1 MNTPTSSDEKL
12 PDGWVLCA
20 SKSTPGR
27 NYYFNRK
34 TGKSSW
40 TPPQESNEMEEKSN
54 TKEKHKMMMDGIN
67 KQLKSLKRKSDSQ
80 ENCSLQK
87 KQKQSDFDIQKRHSL
102 SDERELH
109 KLHTPTNT
117 ETTSRCS
124 VPDTSKKLKKNLAN
138 ARLSQLRA
146 QLNDEAEAEE
156 TSNTNNH
163 NQQFVNSKP
172 PQPNQKPGEEVKTK
186 QHLNTSPN
194 KYQRRNPSVSP
205 SKIDESPPSDSKSNH
220 SQFSETL
227 HSIPSPSQFFAAN
240 KIISSMKA
248 QLPEEFCNKQ
258 TSKDTFADIEKEICS
273 QTTDYPF
280 SKHPATPPQ
289 FSEASKLVSAIK
301 SKLAYRVSTPKDVK
315 TFSSPKE
322 RMEELRTRLS
332 KDVDS
337 DSSIHYNCR
346 KTNLSKDFNNESCAI
361 EAMDVEDYRP
371 VKLSAPLTNI
381 QNQKGVVLVFDTNI
395 FIHDLDL
402 IRTVL
407 DSHLKGYSEQP
418 TLLVPWRVINELDRL
433 KDNNSGKGAVCKRA
447 RAAMDYLYKSLP
459 ENNRIKGQSLRDAN
473 SHIYPCET
481 PDDEILNC
489 SLQQVERGMN
499 VLLVSSDKNLC
510 SKAAINGVHH
520 IGVAELRSSLRSKPQ
535 PASAQLLARLQR
547 YRDALYP
554 LLANILENE
563 MRAKYNHLWRNVIFK
578 EPPWSL
584 EDVLQCLLKH
594 WIAVFSEVFPRIEQL
609 INDLKHTL
617 VSIQSKDPKTVTHS
631 EVMSFKELCL
641 DVAQKCRIIPEYMEM
656 AKQCVG
662 RISSESETA
671 SPDRSNSAS
680 GADLKNTGDNKRI
693 ETTAKDNGS
702 KRAKLA
708 KRLDEHASS
717 HKNEE
722 THSDMQIVVEAFEFI
737 WTVYS
742 SYCAKIASAMGVEHS
757 IEDSLHSNDE
767 LDALTDRLTT
777 FSSNIDAV
785 ANAIN
790 KVLSSKD
797 CQSLDESVTDL
808 EARFREALTYIG
820 VETGIHK
827 QPLRVFC
834 EHQRHMLQEA
844 YGKFVQLSDLLVV
857 CKNRVSN

>member
-67 KQLKSLKRKSDSQ
+67 KQLKSLKRK
-80 ENCSLQK
+80 K
-87 KQKQSDFDIQKRHSL
+87 KTKAI
-102 SDERELH
+102 
-109 KLHTPTNT
+109 
-117 ETTSRCS
+117 CS

-205 SKIDESPPSDSKSNH
+205 SKTDESPPSDSKSNH

-332 KDVDS
+332 KDV
-337 DSSIHYNCR
+337 
-346 KTNLSKDFNNESCAI
+346 
-361 EAMDVEDYRP
+361 
-371 VKLSAPLTNI
+371 KLSAPLTNI

-402 IRTVL
+402 IRT
-407 DSHLKGYSEQP
+407 
-418 TLLVPWRVINELDRL
+418 
-433 KDNNSGKGAVCKRA
+433 
-447 RAAMDYLYKSLP
+447 
-459 ENNRIKGQSLRDAN
+459 
-473 SHIYPCET
+473 
-481 PDDEILNC
+481 
-489 SLQQVERGMN
+489 
-499 VLLVSSDKNLC
+499 
-510 SKAAINGVHH
+510 
-520 IGVAELRSSLRSKPQ
+520 
-535 PASAQLLARLQR
+535 
-547 YRDALYP
+547 
-554 LLANILENE
+554 NE

-722 THSDMQIVVEAFEFI
+722 THSDMQIVVEAFD
-737 WTVYS
+737 
-742 SYCAKIASAMGVEHS
+742 AKIASAMGVEHS

-827 QPLRVFC
+827 QPLR
-834 EHQRHMLQEA
+834 
-844 YGKFVQLSDLLVV
+844 
-857 CKNRVSN
+857 